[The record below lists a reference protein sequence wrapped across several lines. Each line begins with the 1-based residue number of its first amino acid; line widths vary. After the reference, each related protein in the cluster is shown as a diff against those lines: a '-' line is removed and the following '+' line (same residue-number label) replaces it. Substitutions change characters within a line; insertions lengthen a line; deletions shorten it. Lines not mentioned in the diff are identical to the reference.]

1 MWSVSVSGSEEAKK
15 QATANSREGQLEKP
29 EGTKQGLSLR
39 QGGCAIIPM
48 NEKVNL
54 RRIIGMLCFYPA
66 VKLKETLSW

>member
-1 MWSVSVSGSEEAKK
+1 MWSVSVSGREEAKK
-15 QATANSREGQLEKP
+15 QATANSGEGRLERP

-39 QGGCAIIPM
+39 QGRRAIIPM